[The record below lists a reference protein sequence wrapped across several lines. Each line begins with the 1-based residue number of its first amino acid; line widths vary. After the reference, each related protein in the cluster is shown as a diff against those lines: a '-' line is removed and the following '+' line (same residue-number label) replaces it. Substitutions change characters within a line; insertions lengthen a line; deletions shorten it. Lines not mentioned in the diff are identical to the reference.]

1 MALCW
6 LFGSLFHC
14 FVTITHPFAA
24 ELTFQ
29 ACYNIIADFKQF
41 LVILGCFGLG
51 MTYFTMSWG
60 LFWGSAMTWL
70 GPLSLFMHKNSFWR
84 PLQSI
89 NLQIGAKTSKK
100 YKVKIPKFF
109 QSNFS
114 VVVYK
119 MRHLIL
125 WLLNIVLEAN
135 KWILAKN
142 LIFGHTQP
150 ARFGLVYV
158 PWKITK
164 NGAKR
169 PKIPKISKICIHM
182 IKIIA
187 NHVWKFFGTFSGFF
201 GHFAPFFDF
210 SPKNNDFSKKIS

>member
-1 MALCW
+1 MAMV
-6 LFGSLFHC
+6 LFQWPFVWHMWRIFDLLSTTELSSSNY

-60 LFWGSAMTWL
+60 LFWGSAMTVL

-135 KWILAKN
+135 KWILAKKD
-142 LIFGHTQP
+142 H
-150 ARFGLVYV
+150 
-158 PWKITK
+158 
-164 NGAKR
+164 
-169 PKIPKISKICIHM
+169 
-182 IKIIA
+182 
-187 NHVWKFFGTFSGFF
+187 
-201 GHFAPFFDF
+201 
-210 SPKNNDFSKKIS
+210 